1 MYTTARARQTEQT
14 LSRKHKL
21 PGQTFQP
28 TTTDAIFLL
37 PGVRK
42 TPPVRY
48 GLSQWEIASIDAAKR
63 RHISTSANAEGP
75 FGDNVDL
82 TFDNCSVYFCA
93 YAFVSLSS
101 VLWYGNPSFPTLSRC
116 PWSKSI
122 PNRSFSQNYAV
133 VTTTIRLRFDG
144 RSTRDRLLI
153 KDH

>member
-1 MYTTARARQTEQT
+1 MYTTDRARQTQQT

-21 PGQTFQP
+21 PG
-28 TTTDAIFLL
+28 TDFPA
-37 PGVRK
+37 
-42 TPPVRY
+42 
-48 GLSQWEIASIDAAKR
+48 DHDR

-122 PNRSFSQNYAV
+122 PNRSYYTHKIMRWLQ
-133 VTTTIRLRFDG
+133 LRFDFD
-144 RSTRDRLLI
+144 STGVRRGIDCLSKII
-153 KDH
+153 KVTLT